1 MVLLGSA
8 FATDAKAWTFRPD
21 LVRLDADDN
30 PLPEG
35 PANVTREDTLRV
47 GLSVVVSTDGG
58 ESIVGFDSLSGAIR
72 FTSDDLAIAD
82 IEGVVS
88 ADGVEWESKL
98 IPTFEPSPGYSPE
111 YNSTFLRPPTVFVP
125 RENQRIWTFLWS
137 AIDHPA
143 VDASRRGIP
152 RGAWCAPVSGQ
163 CTIFVGVLTV
173 PLSAL
178 PTEAAGVLSLK
189 LADSQSPD
197 DPIQVGPMHSRGG
210 DEEVEPGNTIAYNIC
225 PASGCPLA
233 PGMVDVAFAQGSYS
247 VIEGGDFE
255 VTVTLS
261 EASSEDVTV
270 PVQATGATA
279 SAVRLSADSVT
290 FAAGE
295 TSQVI
300 TVTVL
305 DNDEDAPG
313 VGAAET
319 TIVQLE
325 FGTLPESVTL
335 TSGDRAGA
343 TIAIADDDVPSVMV
357 SFGAPMS
364 SATEDGASAT
374 VRVNVTPAPERA
386 LTIPLTVQYEGGA
399 TAADF
404 SGVPEA
410 VEFAADQVSATFT
423 VTAFD
428 DPDPEQ
434 GESLMLGFGT
444 LPSGVSE
451 SVSEGDPASATV
463 MLIDDPEDAAVE
475 EVLVYVGG
483 SPEAMGE
490 GGMVTVPVRV
500 NAAPGADLTV
510 AYALMPGTAEAGDY
524 RDEDG
529 GEVTI
534 ASGEIMVNITVAVV
548 DDNLSEEAEAFTLT
562 LTSVTSADP
571 DLQTA
576 ALNDEQVTAT
586 LRILESDPLKVSL
599 DGPAMAREGTT
610 ATYTVSLA
618 GGVSTLDVEADV
630 MRDASSIADES
641 DLVGDT
647 SLPVMVTVPAGQ
659 SSATFMLEFNDE
671 DGRDENEV
679 LVLRLGE
686 VRGGSGRITVDMS
699 DDTVETT
706 ITETN
711 VAQRGQA
718 MKHVLAAFGRT
729 VASNMVGL
737 VESRAA
743 ASRSP
748 ALNIS
753 QVTLAG
759 KSLTSDQLDVS
770 RLGEGDEESQ
780 QAGLVL
786 AQTLQRLLGAK
797 KDEHGGVTLHPVS
810 GRQLLTGS
818 SFQLPMA
825 GGAGSSTVWGRG
837 ASAGFEGEG
846 DNGFF
851 MDGGVLSGH
860 VGFDFH
866 PFEDVLAGFALGY
879 NEGTSDYRFAGGTEG
894 KIDTKLTTYG
904 PYAHWSFQGGVGVW
918 AMLGYG
924 QGESTLDDGDSAPVE
939 TDVEMSM
946 AGIGGRKAL
955 ASLMGFNWALKAD
968 AFLVRSESEGR
979 GDLLPAAEGDSSRLR
994 LVLESA
1000 KDMRLAGGATL
1011 KGTFELGGRVDNGDA
1026 GKGAGTDV
1034 GGGIAYV
1041 DPNLGLNVAARGRLL
1056 VAHRASGLQEWGA
1069 SLTAKYDPGVAGQGF
1084 HASLAPTWGKAS
1096 NGADELWKDVRTNY
1110 ADDSGELVDPNMS
1123 MKARAGYGL
1132 GVFGDR
1138 GVLTPFG
1145 ELNMRDEKSRVRLG
1159 TNLKLSAPRNVVLQF
1174 GVYGERD
1181 YGAKETED
1189 TNMVFES
1196 RVGRNF
1202 AAGLGALELSSK
1214 VQSGDRE
1221 GDFEVGLKAR
1231 IRF

>member
-1 MVLLGSA
+1 MKDSVLALVAIMVLLGSA

-30 PLPEG
+30 PLREG

-88 ADGVEWESKL
+88 ADGVEWERKL
-98 IPTFEPSPGYSPE
+98 IDTNTTFGSVFS
-111 YNSTFLRPPTVFVP
+111 FVP
-125 RENQRIWTFLWS
+125 GVNQSIWVFTW
-137 AIDHPA
+137 DHR
-143 VDASRRGIP
+143 VGQGSQSDP

-178 PTEAAGVLSLK
+178 PTVAAGVLSLK

-225 PASGCPLA
+225 PASGCPMA

-247 VIEGGDFE
+247 VIEGGYFE

-270 PVQATGATA
+270 PVQATVATA

-295 TSQVI
+295 TIQVI
-300 TVTVL
+300 TVTAL
-305 DNDEDAPG
+305 QNDVDPPG
-313 VGAAET
+313 VGADET
-319 TIVQLE
+319 TSVQLE
-325 FGTLPESVTL
+325 FGTLPESVM
-335 TSGDRAGA
+335 SGAQADA
-343 TIAIADDDVPSVMV
+343 TISIADDDVPSVTV
-357 SFGAPMS
+357 SFGAAMY

-399 TAADF
+399 TAADVIDV
-404 SGVPEA
+404 SETVK
-410 VEFAADQVSATFT
+410 FAADQMSTTFT
-423 VTAFD
+423 VTTFD
-428 DPDPEQ
+428 DTDAER
-434 GESLMLGFGT
+434 GESLTLGFGT
-444 LPSGVSE
+444 LPPGVSE
-451 SVSEGDPASATV
+451 SVSEGVPASATV
-463 MLIDDPEDAAVE
+463 ILIDDPEDEAMD
-475 EVLVYVGG
+475 EVLVHVGE
-483 SPEAMGE
+483 SPEAMEE
-490 GGMVTVPVRV
+490 GGMVTVRVLV
-500 NAAPGADLTV
+500 NAAPAEDLAV
-510 AYALMPGTAEAGDY
+510 AYALMPGTALAGDY

-534 ASGEIMVNITVAVV
+534 ASGEIQATITVAVV
-548 DDNLSEEAEAFTLT
+548 DDNLSEGDENFTLT
-562 LTSVTSADP
+562 LMSVTSADP

-576 ALNDEQVTAT
+576 ALGDPVEAT
-586 LRILESDPLKVSL
+586 LRILGSDPLMVSL
-599 DGPAMAREGTT
+599 AGDAMAREGTM
-610 ATYTVSLA
+610 AKYTVSLA

-641 DLVGDT
+641 DLAGDT
-647 SLPVMVTVPAGQ
+647 PLPVTVTVPAGQ
-659 SSATFMLEFNDE
+659 SSATFMLGFNDE
-671 DGRDENEV
+671 DGSDENEV

-686 VRGGSGRITVDMS
+686 VRGGGGAISVDMS
-699 DDTVETT
+699 RDTVETT

-729 VASNMVGL
+729 VASNMVGI

-860 VGFDFH
+860 VGLDFH
-866 PFEDVLAGFALGY
+866 PFEDVLAGFAVGY
-879 NEGTSDYRFAGGTEG
+879 NEGTSDYRFAGDTEG
-894 KIDTKLTTYG
+894 KIDTKLTTYA
-904 PYAHWSFQGGVGVW
+904 PYAHLSFQAGVGVW

-924 QGESTLDDGDSAPVE
+924 QGEGDPRRRRQRSRRDGRRDAHGGDGRAQGPGIADGFQLGAEGGCLFRTVR
-939 TDVEMSM
+939 VGG
-946 AGIGGRKAL
+946 AG
-955 ASLMGFNWALKAD
+955 
-968 AFLVRSESEGR
+968 
-979 GDLLPAAEGDSSRLR
+979 PAA
-994 LVLESA
+994 
-1000 KDMRLAGGATL
+1000 
-1011 KGTFELGGRVDNGDA
+1011 
-1026 GKGAGTDV
+1026 
-1034 GGGIAYV
+1034 GGG
-1041 DPNLGLNVAARGRLL
+1041 G
-1056 VAHRASGLQEWGA
+1056 
-1069 SLTAKYDPGVAGQGF
+1069 
-1084 HASLAPTWGKAS
+1084 
-1096 NGADELWKDVRTNY
+1096 
-1110 ADDSGELVDPNMS
+1110 
-1123 MKARAGYGL
+1123 
-1132 GVFGDR
+1132 
-1138 GVLTPFG
+1138 
-1145 ELNMRDEKSRVRLG
+1145 
-1159 TNLKLSAPRNVVLQF
+1159 
-1174 GVYGERD
+1174 
-1181 YGAKETED
+1181 
-1189 TNMVFES
+1189 
-1196 RVGRNF
+1196 
-1202 AAGLGALELSSK
+1202 
-1214 VQSGDRE
+1214 
-1221 GDFEVGLKAR
+1221 
-1231 IRF
+1231 